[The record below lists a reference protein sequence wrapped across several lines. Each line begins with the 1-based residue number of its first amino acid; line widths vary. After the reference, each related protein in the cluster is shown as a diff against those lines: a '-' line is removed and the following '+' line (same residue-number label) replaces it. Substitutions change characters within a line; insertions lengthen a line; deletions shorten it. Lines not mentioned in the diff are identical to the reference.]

1 MEKLDPTVS
10 PNFMVTASSRLSPG
24 LGACVDVGA
33 GVGRGVGVERGVV
46 AALDGISV
54 VGASLISVT
63 AQADTTRA
71 QTAKMPTIETPRE
84 TARNLGIDNLYQP
97 SVTPGVSES

>member
-1 MEKLDPTVS
+1 MADPGS
-10 PNFMVTASSRLSPG
+10 GFKSRFGPP
-24 LGACVDVGA
+24 VDVGA
-33 GVGRGVGVERGVV
+33 GGGRGVGVEPGVA

-71 QTAKMPTIETPRE
+71 QTAKMPAIE

-97 SVTPGVSES
+97 SVTPDVSES